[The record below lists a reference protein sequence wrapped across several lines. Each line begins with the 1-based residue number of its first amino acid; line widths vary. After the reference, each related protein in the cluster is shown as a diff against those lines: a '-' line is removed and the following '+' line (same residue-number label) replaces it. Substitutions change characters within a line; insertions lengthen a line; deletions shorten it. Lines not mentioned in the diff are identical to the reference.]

1 MMRIAHEEGIK
12 LIADQPCFATNKRHI
27 IYMKQLSIIV
37 EEIVFR
43 HDMQDGIIE

>member
-12 LIADQPCFATNKRHI
+12 LIVDQPCFATNKRHI
-27 IYMKQLSIIV
+27 FYMKQLSTIV

-43 HDMQDGIIE
+43 HELQDGFIE